1 MYICQMKNKKLLQ
14 SIILAVMCA
23 AVCMGIAVMMMYPGH
38 NWGGDF
44 SQYIAQTRALVNGD
58 IESWYEKNLFIIE
71 HSSDGL
77 GSSVYPWGLSLIL
90 APFYAVFGENIRIFK
105 FLIILFLTGTVAV
118 SFLYFQ
124 RKMPNLPAVLLTLL
138 IALNPVYL
146 ISTASVQS
154 DIPCVFFSMLSVI
167 CVDLHL
173 KSEQHHVRNAL
184 LTGVFILMAV
194 QMRTMSMAL
203 LLALFCTDFILGMY
217 WLIFIR
223 REKDIWNMEGYYHAR
238 WCYHVLPYIV
248 YGTGDFVI
256 HLFLPKAG
264 ETYWDYFSISFQN
277 IKNMIK
283 NYSSGFEEMFGGFV
297 WIFLILGILG
307 MIYAFRQEMFCV
319 IYVLGTVATLLIYHY
334 YQRSRFLFAIF
345 PILLM
350 FGYYGVRL
358 LCSLIPKKAVYA
370 ASLLCASLALGGYVR
385 QLLMEEIPLRRG
397 IDEPIEAYSTD
408 AMSVYG
414 YINDHL
420 DDDSIIYFFKPRV
433 LYLNTNVY
441 SYTGNNDASTLKQAE
456 YVLFWCND
464 FQDEIRKAVIDNEN
478 YQLIY
483 QNNQFLLYECLS
495 GERE

>member
-1 MYICQMKNKKLLQ
+1 
-14 SIILAVMCA
+14 
-23 AVCMGIAVMMMYPGH
+23 
-38 NWGGDF
+38 
-44 SQYIAQTRALVNGD
+44 
-58 IESWYEKNLFIIE
+58 
-71 HSSDGL
+71 
-77 GSSVYPWGLSLIL
+77 
-90 APFYAVFGENIRIFK
+90 
-105 FLIILFLTGTVAV
+105 
-118 SFLYFQ
+118 
-124 RKMPNLPAVLLTLL
+124 
-138 IALNPVYL
+138 
-146 ISTASVQS
+146 
-154 DIPCVFFSMLSVI
+154 
-167 CVDLHL
+167 
-173 KSEQHHVRNAL
+173 
-184 LTGVFILMAV
+184 
-194 QMRTMSMAL
+194 
-203 LLALFCTDFILGMY
+203 
-217 WLIFIR
+217 
-223 REKDIWNMEGYYHAR
+223 
-238 WCYHVLPYIV
+238 
-248 YGTGDFVI
+248 
-256 HLFLPKAG
+256 
-264 ETYWDYFSISFQN
+264 
-277 IKNMIK
+277 
-283 NYSSGFEEMFGGFV
+283 MFGGFV